1 MLKKGVTKGFTLAE
15 VLITLGI
22 IGIVAALTIP
32 NLIARNEERV
42 RESQLKKAY
51 SVLAQVHQMMIVQD
65 VYPYKEFVAPFKDQ
79 AEEGDESDGSGE
91 SGGSENPD
99 VPPTN
104 PTDPVDPPTEP
115 TEPTEPGDSG
125 SDPSKPDINDHR
137 TKELVDGI
145 IEGFKNG
152 DWGTIIGNVRELY
165 NMYGLFN
172 LEQFIKDY
180 IEQTE
185 DSKASVELD
194 NKLATKFLYRSML
207 SALSESESNDL
218 AMMNFVSIKK
228 LQLATLKGLLSGAEY
243 CPSYDKCYGPEPITY
258 TTLNGTAARIEAAEF
273 ENSAL
278 KTAEGMYIWLGDM
291 NNPQRYYVDINGSKR
306 PNKLGVDVFTFDII
320 SKEAIT
326 PERSG
331 NCTLTGTPTDG
342 EAYRG
347 LGCTGYAL
355 VDEVPDVGGT
365 GYWKKVK

>member
-42 RESQLKKAY
+42 RETQLKKAY

-65 VYPYKEFVAPFKDQ
+65 IYPYKEFVAPFKED
-79 AEEGDESDGSGE
+79 ADVDDGDGDGNGDGSD
-91 SGGSENPD
+91 GSENPD
-99 VPPTN
+99 VPPTE
-104 PTDPVDPPTEP
+104 PTDPVDPPTDP
-115 TEPTEPGDSG
+115 TDPGDTDDG
-125 SDPSKPDINDHR
+125 SSTPDMNDHR
-137 TKELVDGI
+137 TKELVDGLI
-145 IEGFKNG
+145 DAFFKG
-152 DWGTIIGNVRELY
+152 DWNTVVNNFNELKD
-165 NMYGLFN
+165 MYGLFN
-172 LEQFIKDY
+172 LR
-180 IEQTE
+180 
-185 DSKASVELD
+185 
-194 NKLATKFLYRSML
+194 KFLEDYFNQSQGGNSGKVSMRYLYHSML
-207 SALSESESNDL
+207 ANLAESTSNDENL
-218 AMMNFVSIKK
+218 ENFVKVKK
-228 LQLATLKGLLSGAEY
+228 YQLEVLKSLLNGAEY
-243 CPSYDKCYGPEPITY
+243 CSSYDKCNGTEPITY
-258 TTLNGTAARIEAAEF
+258 TTLRGTAARIEAADF

-278 KTAEGMYIWLGDM
+278 KTSDGMYIWLGDI

-320 SKEAIT
+320 SKEVVI